1 MRDEIFV
8 IIPAYNEAARI
19 GAVLEGAEKYCR
31 NIIVVDDGSDDETSE
46 VAKRHKIIVLR
57 HKVNLGKGA
66 ALKTGSKAALK
77 LGAKILVFMD
87 ADGQHQAEDIP
98 HFIQG
103 IKEGYDL
110 VIGMRR
116 FNRRMPFSM
125 LVGNKIF
132 SRLIYYLYN
141 FNLPD
146 TQCGF
151 RALRASVYFKIQWM
165 AQGYEVETE
174 MLLSALRKKLRCA
187 AIPIQA
193 IYYDIYK
200 GTTIV
205 DGIKILMKILEQRIS
220 LKNF

>member
-1 MRDEIFV
+1 MRDEIFI

-19 GAVLEGAEKYCR
+19 GAVLEGVKKYCR
-31 NIIVVDDGSDDETSE
+31 NIIVVDDGSDDQTSE
-46 VAKRHKIIVLR
+46 VAKRYKVIALR

-66 ALKTGSKAALK
+66 ALKTGYEAALK

-98 HFIQG
+98 RLVQG

-116 FNRRMPFSM
+116 LNQRMPLSM
-125 LVGNKIF
+125 RVGNKIF
-132 SRLIYYLYN
+132 SKLIHCFYN

-151 RALRASVYFKIQWM
+151 RAFRASVYPGIQWM

-174 MLLSALRKKLRCA
+174 MLLSALRGKLRCA

-193 IYYDIYK
+193 IYYDSYK
-200 GTTIV
+200 GTTVI
-205 DGIKILMKILEQRIS
+205 DGFKILAKIIERRI
-220 LKNF
+220 F

>member
-8 IIPAYNEAARI
+8 IIPAYNEAVRI

-31 NIIVVDDGSDDETSE
+31 NIIVVDDGSDDQTSE
-46 VAKRHKIIVLR
+46 VAKRYKVIVLR

-66 ALKTGSKAALK
+66 ALKTGCEAALK
-77 LGAKILVFMD
+77 LGAQILVFMD
-87 ADGQHQAEDIP
+87 ADGQHEPNTIP
-98 HFIQG
+98 RFVKAIL
-103 IKEGYDL
+103 KGYDL

-116 FNRRMPFSM
+116 LNRRMPFSM

-132 SRLIYYLYN
+132 SKLIYYFYN
-141 FNLPD
+141 FSLPD

-151 RALRASVYFKIQWM
+151 RALRASVYSKIQWV

-174 MLLSALRKKLRCA
+174 MLLNALRAHLRCA
-187 AIPIQA
+187 TIPIQA
-193 IYYDIYK
+193 IYYDSYK

-205 DGIKILMKILEQRIS
+205 DGFRILAKIIERRM
-220 LKNF
+220 F

>member
-19 GAVLEGAEKYCR
+19 GAVLEGVKKYCR

-46 VAKRHKIIVLR
+46 VAKRHKVIALR
-57 HKVNLGKGA
+57 HRVNLGKGA
-66 ALKTGSKAALK
+66 ALKTGAEAALK
-77 LGAKILVFMD
+77 LGARILVFMD

-103 IKEGYDL
+103 IKKGYDL
-110 VIGMRR
+110 VIGMRHL
-116 FNRRMPFSM
+116 NRRMPFSM
-125 LVGNKIF
+125 RVGNKIF
-132 SRLIYYLYN
+132 SKLIYYFYN

-151 RALRASVYFKIQWM
+151 RALRALVYPKIQWM

-193 IYYDIYK
+193 IYYDSYK
-200 GTTIV
+200 GTTII
-205 DGIKILMKILEQRIS
+205 DGFKVLAKIIEKRI
-220 LKNF
+220 F